1 MIKRKDEKGNEA
13 ATSASAGGGI
23 TLTAQIARNP
33 EDFVDMFLTD
43 TRLFQGVQEACGG
56 MNSQLK
62 L

>member
-13 ATSASAGGGI
+13 STTNEGGGI
-23 TLTAQIARNP
+23 TLTAQIAGNP